1 MTIRKRI
8 HFYERSQKISLFA
21 QTMIRKMDVTEFFLL
36 IWKESEQ
43 ARTRE
48 ESEESEESE
57 EYLR

>member
-1 MTIRKRI
+1 
-8 HFYERSQKISLFA
+8 
-21 QTMIRKMDVTEFFLL
+21 MDVTEFFLL